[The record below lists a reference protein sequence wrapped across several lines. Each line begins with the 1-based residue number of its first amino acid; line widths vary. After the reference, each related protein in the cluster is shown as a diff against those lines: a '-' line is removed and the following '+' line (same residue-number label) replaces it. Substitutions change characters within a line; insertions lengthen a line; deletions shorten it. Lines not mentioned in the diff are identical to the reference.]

1 MSEHIRIDK
10 SVSAVYGIV
19 LNRPERKNALTL
31 DMYRR
36 LTEALRAA
44 DADRDVRVIALSG
57 AGGTFTSG
65 NDVADFQKPQLE
77 FPTPG
82 IQFLQEIANARKP
95 VVAAVEGHAIGIGTT
110 MLLHCDLV
118 YAAETARFRLPFVNL
133 GLCPEGASSYLLPK
147 IAGYK
152 QAARLLMLGDEFDA
166 ATAVRVGIATTAT
179 PAGEA
184 YAAALDA
191 ARALAAKPPRA
202 LAATKMLLRRAD
214 AQAVANTILIE
225 ADQFGQC
232 RTSDEAREA
241 FAAFFE
247 KRAPDFSRTG

>member
-10 SVSAVYGIV
+10 SVPGVFGIA
-19 LNRPERKNALTL
+19 LDRPERKNALTL

-36 LTEALRAA
+36 MIEALRGA
-44 DADRDVRVIALSG
+44 DADGEVRVIMLSG
-57 AGGTFTSG
+57 EGGSFTSG

-82 IQFLQEIANARKP
+82 IQFLQEIAGARKP
-95 VVAAVEGHAIGIGTT
+95 IVAAVEGHAIGIGTT
-110 MLLHCDLV
+110 LLLHCDMV

-133 GLCPEGASSYLLPK
+133 ALCPEGASSYLLPK
-147 IAGYK
+147 VAGYK

-166 ATAVRVGIATTAT
+166 ATAVRVGIATSAT

-184 YAAALDA
+184 YATALAA

-214 AQAVANTILIE
+214 AQTVASTILIE

>member
-1 MSEHIRIDK
+1 MTEHIRVDK
-10 SVSAVYGIV
+10 SVPGIFGIV

-31 DMYRR
+31 DMYRDMIE
-36 LTEALRAA
+36 LLRAA
-44 DADRDVRVIALSG
+44 DADREVRVIVFSG
-57 AGGTFTSG
+57 EGGNFTSG
-65 NDVADFQKPQLE
+65 NDIADFQKPQLE
-77 FPTPG
+77 FPTPA
-82 IQFLQEIANARKP
+82 IQFLQEISNARKP

-110 MLLHCDLV
+110 LLLHCDVV
-118 YAAETARFRLPFVNL
+118 YAAETARLRLPFVNL
-133 GLCPEGASSYLLPK
+133 ALCPEGASSYLLPK
-147 IAGYK
+147 VAGYK

-166 ATAVRVGIATTAT
+166 ATAVSVGIATTAT
-179 PAGEA
+179 PPAKA
-184 YAAALDA
+184 YAAALDG

-202 LAATKMLLRRAD
+202 LQLTKMLLRRAD

-247 KRAPDFSRTG
+247 KRAPDFNRTG